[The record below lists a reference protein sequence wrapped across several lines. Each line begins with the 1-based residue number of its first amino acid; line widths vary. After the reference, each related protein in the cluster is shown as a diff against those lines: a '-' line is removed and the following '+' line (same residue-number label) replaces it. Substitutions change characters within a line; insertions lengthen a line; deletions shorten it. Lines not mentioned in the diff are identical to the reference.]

1 MDRGA
6 WWATVRG
13 VAKSRT
19 RLKRLDTQCLPPPS
33 LSLSLSLSHTYA
45 QMKSIFL
52 KVKSVVF
59 FYQLREAGV
68 GIGQEYKQAMGTP
81 GDSWVF
87 FLKEAN
93 WKEKKGKGW
102 GLREVMRKGREES
115 GAEKAGDL
123 GRNGSRRGRRRKLVT
138 PRFSVS

>member
-1 MDRGA
+1 
-6 WWATVRG
+6 
-13 VAKSRT
+13 
-19 RLKRLDTQCLPPPS
+19 
-33 LSLSLSLSHTYA
+33 
-45 QMKSIFL
+45 MKSIFL

-123 GRNGSRRGRRRKLVT
+123 GRNGSRRGRRKLCQPSKCTLTFQSV
-138 PRFSVS
+138 PVPGSLVRDLVLSLFS